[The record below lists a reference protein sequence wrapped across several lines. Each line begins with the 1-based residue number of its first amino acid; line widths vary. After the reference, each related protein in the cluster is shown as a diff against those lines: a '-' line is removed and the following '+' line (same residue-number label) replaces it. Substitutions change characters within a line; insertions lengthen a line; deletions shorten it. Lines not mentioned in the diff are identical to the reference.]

1 MSSAG
6 LRIIRI
12 VLQLALAGVF
22 LYSAY
27 SKFADIYMWGEVL
40 RSYDLLPDALIK
52 PLAILIP
59 MGELL
64 IGAGLLIPLT
74 VRWAANGSALLS
86 LFFAILMVSK
96 WGEVMP
102 YGCGCFGP
110 AEAKAVGFLDVGKD
124 LLFLAM
130 AGAILLLAKQ
140 TRTSR

>member
-1 MSSAG
+1 MNSSV
-6 LRIIRI
+6 LYIIRNL
-12 VLQLALAGVF
+12 LQYFLAGVF

-27 SKFADIYMWGEVL
+27 SKFIDIYMWGEVL

-64 IGAGLLIPLT
+64 IGAGLLIPFAM
-74 VRWAANGSALLS
+74 RWAAVGSAVLS
-86 LFFAILMVSK
+86 LLFAILMLSK

-110 AEAKAVGFLDVGKD
+110 GEAKAVGFQDVGAD
-124 LLFLAM
+124 LLFLAV
-130 AGAILLLAKQ
+130 AAAIFLLSKQ

>member
-1 MSSAG
+1 MNSSAI
-6 LRIIRI
+6 RIIRI
-12 VLQLALAGVF
+12 VLQLGLSGVF

-27 SKFADIYMWGEVL
+27 AKFIDIYMWGEVL
-40 RSYDLLPDALIK
+40 RSYDLLPGALIK

-64 IGAGLLIPLT
+64 IGAGLLIPFT
-74 VRWAANGSALLS
+74 MRWSAIGSAVLS
-86 LFFAILMVSK
+86 LFFAILMLSK

-110 AEAKAVGFLDVGKD
+110 GEAKAVGFQDVGKD

-130 AGAILLLAKQ
+130 AVAIFLLSKQ